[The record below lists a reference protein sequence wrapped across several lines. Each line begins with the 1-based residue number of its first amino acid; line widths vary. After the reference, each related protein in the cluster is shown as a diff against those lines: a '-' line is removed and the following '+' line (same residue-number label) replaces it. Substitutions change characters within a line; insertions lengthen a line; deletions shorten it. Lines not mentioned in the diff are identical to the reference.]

1 MLFCVL
7 KGKNML
13 AVNQLTEKPKN
24 YGYTLS
30 SDCHDT
36 DAEGFLRPS
45 SVLRYLQTAANLQL
59 HHCGPTN
66 EELREHGQ
74 AFVLT
79 RIALEF
85 LEPIGAYEELY
96 AQTWGLE
103 SRGFSFG
110 RCYRLSK
117 DGKTV
122 ARAQSVWALLDI
134 KDKKP
139 LPVKAF
145 DAGFGTDAPFK
156 DPLPLRMR
164 MPQDELFCEVGQHRV
179 SYAETDVNRHMNNT
193 CYPDMLVDYLPK
205 AGNRVRS
212 MTVNFCREAP
222 SGECLTVHR
231 AESDGKY
238 FFRTYRQDGLVNI
251 EASVELVPLS

>member
-1 MLFCVL
+1 MI
-7 KGKNML
+7 
-13 AVNQLTEKPKN
+13 AVNHLAEKPKN
-24 YGYTLS
+24 YGYSLS

-36 DAEGFLRPS
+36 DGEGFLRPS
-45 SVLRYLQTAANLQL
+45 SVLRYMQTAANLQL

-66 EELREHGQ
+66 EELRERGQ

-85 LEPIGAYEELY
+85 FQPIAAYEELY

-117 DGKTV
+117 GTQTV
-122 ARAQSVWALLDI
+122 ARAQSVWALLNI

-139 LPVKAF
+139 LPVSAF
-145 DAGFGTDAPFK
+145 EAGFGTDAPFEK
-156 DPLPLRMR
+156 PLPLRMR
-164 MPQDELFCEVGQHRV
+164 MPHDEYFREIGQHHV
-179 SYAETDVNRHMNNT
+179 SYAETDINRHMNNT
-193 CYPDMLVDYLPK
+193 CYPDMLVDFLPL
-205 AGNRVRS
+205 AGKRVSS
-212 MTVNFCREAP
+212 MTLNFCREAP
-222 SGECLTVHR
+222 SGELLTVHR
-231 AESDGKY
+231 AEVDGRY

-251 EASVELVPLS
+251 EASVDLVPIS